1 MFAITVP
8 AGAGAALAGA
18 LLWDVVVAPGFELAA
33 GANAAGLP
41 GVPAMNDWPAP
52 PPDPQPTTEAIATKA
67 APDLINTLG
76 FKPTQHLGNRELQ
89 LTESKVGR
97 HLLWLYLGRGLGGWR
112 KNLTGF

>member
-8 AGAGAALAGA
+8 AGAEAAGAALAGV
-18 LLWDVVVAPGFELAA
+18 LFWLVVVVPGFELAA
-33 GANAAGLP
+33 GADAAVL

-52 PPDPQPTTEAIATKA
+52 PPDPQPTTEAIATTA
-67 APDLINTLG
+67 APNFANTLG

-97 HLLWLYLGRGLGGWR
+97 HLLWLYRGGGLG
-112 KNLTGF
+112 